1 MISRWRKIV
10 WHLGLLTGLAVLL
23 AGCSQLQL
31 PAIDPTGSRVF
42 LPSPYTTSLLT
53 PGNSTNPTI
62 SPFGNQNRS
71 QFGVLPGAGGF
82 TSGGAPL
89 QPAFTQPAAVRPCGA
104 RACNNQ
110 TRRKHIIPN
119 PDRAKSRGELGEI
132 ILTPHRIIAPVGSEV
147 VALAG
152 ICGGDGHFVMNQPLE
167 WMLSNNS
174 VGQIVEV
181 GGMEH
186 GTFNRLVQPHAKKFD
201 GQYAWGRTGLKES
214 LLTRGTPTPVD
225 DISLMKGQAF
235 ISLSS
240 ASPGTTY
247 LTAVAPKAEGWDKRR
262 ASTTIHWVDGVWS
275 IPLPSSATAG
285 TVHPLSTLVKSAT
298 DQGGISDWK
307 VKYTI
312 VGGTPAEFAP
322 TGSTSVEATTNEEG
336 LATVQIR
343 QPAGQSEP
351 GKTQVRVDVTRP
363 AQFGERE
370 LLVESGI
377 TCVVWSAPELTLRT
391 IGPKR
396 VGINEAFNYRV
407 EVTNTGDQVAR
418 DVVVR
423 TRDLSNDV
431 SFVSSNPKPTQ
442 YGRDYEWKLGDI
454 SPNSGPRL
462 IDVQLKSSAPGTQQI
477 CFGVASEKDQLGTQ
491 ACAETEVALA
501 CLGLVIDGPDT
512 ARVGDQATF
521 NIQIVNQCEEALE
534 NVVLNVQYDP
544 QLEPTDG
551 LGRVI
556 EAKIGKLDFGQSRT
570 IPLSFNV
577 REQGAPCFYLRV
589 AADGGHTARAKQCVR
604 VEQVT
609 TPQISMQLDGGRL
622 TEVGE
627 KVATVRA
634 KVVNTGSKALD
645 SVILTNKFS
654 DSLNPVDIS
663 KDFPHNW
670 LGDELGVSIG
680 RLEPGQEAVV
690 EIVYDALRP
699 DGNAF
704 SEFTVST
711 PNEKTATVTDRF
723 NIRVEASGGGLP
735 GGTDNNLNPGG
746 SFPQNTGGSGG
757 DGGSGSGSGSGAGSG
772 IGGVNP
778 GANPGGGPIG
788 IPSGQA
794 GLQVKVEA
802 LDRSVRVSERGSQ
815 NAPNARVLIT
825 VRNNLDVPDQNVD
838 ILLRVP
844 PGLWLYQFDPMPGN
858 LPIRTNNEDYSQFLL
873 ERRNELRPGE
883 ELQFTAFVSGDL
895 VGQGTFEVQAIS
907 DNTVGTVSDS
917 AAIEVN

>member
-1 MISRWRKIV
+1 MDVTMISRWRKII
-10 WHLGLLTGLAVLL
+10 WHLGILTGLTVLL

-31 PAIDPTGSRVF
+31 PAIDPTGTRIF
-42 LPSPYTTSLLT
+42 LPSPYATSLLT
-53 PGNSTNPTI
+53 PGTANTQGVV
-62 SPFGNQNRS
+62 PFGPQNGS
-71 QFGVLPGAGGF
+71 QFGVLPGAAGF
-82 TSGGAPL
+82 QSGQAPL
-89 QPAFTQPAAVRPCGA
+89 QPAFTQPAAVRPCGTG
-104 RACNNQ
+104 ACNNHNA
-110 TRRKHIIPN
+110 RKHVIPN
-119 PDRAKSRGELGEI
+119 PNRAKTRGELGEI
-132 ILTPHRIIAPVGSEV
+132 IMTPHRIIAPVGSEV

-174 VGQIVEV
+174 VGQIIEV
-181 GGMEH
+181 DGMEH
-186 GTFNRLVQPHAKKFD
+186 WAFNRLVPPQSKKFD
-201 GQYAWGRTGLKES
+201 GQYAWGRTGLKER
-214 LLTRGTPTPVD
+214 LMTRGTPTPVD
-225 DISLMKGQAF
+225 DITLLKGQSF

-247 LTAVAPKAEGWDKRR
+247 LTAVAPRAEGWDKRR

-298 DQGGISDWK
+298 DQGGVADWK

-312 VGGTPAEFAP
+312 VGGAPAEFAP
-322 TGSTSVEATTNEEG
+322 TGSTSVESETNDEG

-343 QPAGQSEP
+343 QPAGQFEP
-351 GKTQVRVDVTRP
+351 GKTQIRVDVTRP

-377 TCVVWSAPELTLRT
+377 TCVVWSAPELTMRL
-391 IGPKR
+391 IGSKQ

-407 EVTNTGDQVAR
+407 EVTNTGDQIAR

-423 TRDLSNDV
+423 TRDLSNDMA
-431 SFVSSNPKPTQ
+431 FVSSNPKPTQ
-442 YGRDYEWKLGDI
+442 YGRDYEWQLGDI

-462 IDVQLKSSAPGTQQI
+462 VDAQFKSSAPGTQQI
-477 CFGVASEKDQLGTQ
+477 CFDVASEQDQLKTQ
-491 ACAETEVALA
+491 ACGEIEVALA
-501 CLGLVIDGPDT
+501 CIGLVVDGPDT

-556 EAKIGKLDFGQSRT
+556 EAKIGTLDFGQSRT
-570 IPLSFNV
+570 IPLTFNV
-577 REQGAPCFYLRV
+577 KETGAPCFYLRV
-589 AADGGHTARAKQCVR
+589 AADGGHTARAKQCVQ

-609 TPQISMQLDGGRL
+609 SSQITMQLDGGRL
-622 TEVGE
+622 TEVGSRA
-627 KVATVRA
+627 ATVRA
-634 KVVNTGSKALD
+634 KIVNTGSKVLD
-645 SVILTNKFS
+645 PVILTNKFS
-654 DSLNPVDIS
+654 NSLEPVNITRTYS
-663 KDFPHNW
+663 HNW
-670 LGDELGVSIG
+670 LGDDLGISIG

-690 EIVYDALRP
+690 EVIYDAVQP

-711 PNEKTATVTDRF
+711 PDDKTATATDRF
-723 NIRVEASGGGLP
+723 DIRIEAAGGGLP
-735 GGTDNNLNPGG
+735 GGTDNNLDPNN
-746 SFPQNTGGSGG
+746 SFPNPSGGSGG
-757 DGGSGSGSGSGAGSG
+757 NVNAGNNTNPSGA
-772 IGGVNP
+772 
-778 GANPGGGPIG
+778 PIA
-788 IPSGQA
+788 IPA
-794 GLQVKVEA
+794 GRGDLEVKVEA
-802 LDRSVRVSERGSQ
+802 LDRSVRVSERGAQ

-825 VRNNLDVPDQNVD
+825 VTNNRDVPDQNVD
-838 ILLRVP
+838 ILLLLP

-858 LPIRTNNEDYSQFLL
+858 LPIRSNNEDYTQFLL

-895 VGQGTFEVQAIS
+895 IGQGTFEVQAIS
-907 DNTVGTVSDS
+907 DSTVGTVSDS
-917 AAIEVN
+917 TTLEITN